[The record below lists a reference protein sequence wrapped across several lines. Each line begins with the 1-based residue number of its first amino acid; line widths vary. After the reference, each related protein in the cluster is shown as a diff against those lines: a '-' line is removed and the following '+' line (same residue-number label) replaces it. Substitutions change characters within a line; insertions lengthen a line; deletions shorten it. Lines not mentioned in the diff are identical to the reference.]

1 MSSIPHSPSWRPTP
15 AVITAGAAFVLSLL
29 AMILLFLP
37 SWRSMAL
44 IWWTNE
50 TYTHGMLV
58 PLATLWLAW
67 RARAQL
73 AGLVPQPNL
82 LALAALAL
90 CAGAWVIARLGGVN
104 TVEHF
109 AVVASIPCFF
119 VLCFGIR
126 IAWQIAFP
134 LAFLVFAVPFGE
146 FLMPWLMDRT
156 ADFTVMAIQISGV
169 PVYREGRLFVLPSG
183 RWSVVEACS
192 GLRYLLAAIPLG
204 LLYGYL
210 NFRSFRSRLIY
221 LALVIAIALTANW
234 VRAYLI
240 VMIGHLSSMR
250 LATGV
255 DHLIYGW
262 LFFGVVM
269 AAAFWLGSFIP
280 DPDPK
285 QAPAPGPS
293 PSASKPV
300 AASPP
305 FLFGAAAAGVLVL
318 ALAPWGAATLEDRGT
333 PRLDLAKIRAEV
345 APPNEGPTEYRPA
358 YSGSQGTV
366 IGRSRS
372 EPTVSV
378 AVYRYFRQRK
388 TGEMITHGNAV
399 IPVGVEQ
406 PVWRI
411 QRQDLHTVSRYPG
424 SASGGLVNEYEVS
437 GEGRTWLV
445 WEWYWIDG
453 KAFAQAH
460 KVKSTTAMAQ
470 IAGRGDESA
479 ALLVWT
485 PISEGLAAARTRL
498 NTELDRLHGPAGQA
512 GF

>member
-1 MSSIPHSPSWRPTP
+1 MSSIRHSPSWRPP
-15 AVITAGAAFVLSLL
+15 AAVITASATFVASIVAMTLL
-29 AMILLFLP
+29 YLP
-37 SWRSMAL
+37 SWRSMTL
-44 IWWTNE
+44 IWWHNE

-58 PLATLWLAW
+58 PLATIWLAW

-73 AGLVPQPNL
+73 AGLTPQPSL
-82 LALAALAL
+82 PAIAALAI
-90 CAGAWVIARLGGVN
+90 CGAAWLIARMSGVN
-104 TVEHF
+104 TIEHF
-109 AVVASIPCFF
+109 AVVASIPCLFI
-119 VLCFGIR
+119 LCFGHW

-134 LAFLVFAVPFGE
+134 LAFLFFTAPFGD

-156 ADFTVMAIQISGV
+156 ADFTVMAIQLSGI

-210 NFRSFRSRLIY
+210 NFRSFRKRLTY
-221 LALVIAIALTANW
+221 LAMVIVLALTANW
-234 VRAYLI
+234 IRAYLI

-262 LFFGVVM
+262 LFFGIVM
-269 AAAFWLGSFIP
+269 GTAFWLGSFVA
-280 DPDPK
+280 DPDPEPTSVPARSRGESK
-285 QAPAPGPS
+285 QAPAYR
-293 PSASKPV
+293 
-300 AASPP
+300 
-305 FLFGAAAAGVLVL
+305 FRLFGAAATGVLVL
-318 ALAPWGAATLEDRGT
+318 ALAPWTADTLEDRGSA
-333 PRLDLAKIRAEV
+333 RLDLAKIRAEV
-345 APPNEGPTEYRPA
+345 ETSTEGPTGYRPA
-358 YSGSQGTV
+358 YAGSQGAV

-372 EPTVSV
+372 EPSVWV
-378 AVYRYFRQRK
+378 AVYRYFRQHK

-411 QRQDLHTVSRYPG
+411 QRQDLHSVSRLPG
-424 SASGGLVNEYEVS
+424 SSTGGAVNEYEIS

-453 KAFAQAH
+453 KAFAHPRQ
-460 KVKSTTAMAQ
+460 VKKTATAIAQ
-470 IAGRGDESA
+470 IAGRSDESA
-479 ALLVWT
+479 TLIVWT
-485 PISEGLAAARTRL
+485 PIS
-498 NTELDRLHGPAGQA
+498 
-512 GF
+512 